1 MNPEFEHE
9 QPADDGGELS
19 RRGFLRLAGYSAAA
33 LSLVGCRERPPQT
46 ALPYTVKPVDVTP
59 GRPVWYA
66 STCQACSAG
75 CGLLVKCRDGRP
87 IKLEG
92 NPRHPL
98 SQGRLCAAGQ
108 AAVLGVYDS
117 LRLRG
122 PLLRGEATTWQRLD
136 DEVVAGLDR
145 LRRG

>member
-59 GRPVWYA
+59 GLRYGSCHVI
-66 STCQACSAG
+66 
-75 CGLLVKCRDGRP
+75 LLSRW
-87 IKLEG
+87 
-92 NPRHPL
+92 
-98 SQGRLCAAGQ
+98 S
-108 AAVLGVYDS
+108 S
-117 LRLRG
+117 FLRQ
-122 PLLRGEATTWQRLD
+122 WS
-136 DEVVAGLDR
+136 
-145 LRRG
+145 